1 MPGAI
6 FSITQDRT
14 PDPPAVGSPGVAVR
28 TLWVNRT
35 VTLTVTTSGNSQIV
49 WELLYKP
56 TGSAATIVGTGSIVT
71 LLPDLP
77 GTYRVRLITNGGGPG
92 NEMILLLAV
101 LYDNSGALLNDGH
114 RTPATGEL
122 AGESNW
128 DGNTEGWAPDIDY
141 QLAWL
146 KANVDALLA
155 MPGGG
160 SAGTIFIFD
169 PSAAPAYPVFTDF
182 ADLLTARNQ
191 VDGPATIV
199 FVNAPSLPAGNHDLT
214 DVTMYL
220 ADRLTLPLG
229 VTLTDPSGVVH
240 GQLVGDD
247 GQIVLTGTRS
257 FFIKDCDVSQTG
269 VGSNLFDLSL
279 AEGTLELY
287 NSTLSDGAISLLVAG
302 ANPQIVDLYGS
313 SFLDCPDM
321 SGGGGTLTIRWH
333 SAAARYTPVTAW
345 GASIVHSRLG
355 IFRELHA
362 VRVVGASAAENKDVY
377 ATLTS
382 LQTDL
387 AASGTA
393 GLTVW
398 LDGAAGAFS
407 APAGETPLYGTVAV
421 RGVPGLT
428 RPTLNVPAGAWFSDA
443 TLLEGLTV
451 TSTAADYA
459 FRKSVLPQI
468 SLTFKDCVLSSSVVG
483 LASCAT
489 VADSIVLRNG
499 TSVSNG
505 GAVAWHVTGTLALRL
520 EDSCTLGTNTL
531 SGNGTVNGKVVS
543 SLGTFN
549 ETHAGFSGTL
559 TVSRPPSGL
568 SPYLVWRPGAVT
580 AGIVFDDFADL
591 HAYVVAQG
599 YEHVTVLVDTS
610 ITPTATVPAG
620 SYAGAALR
628 MVGFDGPDTLVSM
641 ELAAGAVLSDV
652 PYFQDLSIYGPGLS
666 SLLSYTSAGVD
677 FVRCELSCGDP
688 DGLLAPPGSSFTVH
702 LHDSILKYDAGPAV
716 VGGTGVVF
724 HLYGK
729 TTIDSNAI
737 DGTSPVFYVHSSQ
750 AKLPSQLTTFSG
762 TAVVHR
768 AASDPLVADLVATS
782 NINLAAGGTV
792 TVDGTSSD
800 GKLILCKG
808 QTSALEGGVYLGNPL
823 GAWTR
828 VAAFNDGNSIY
839 TGRQV
844 YVREGTTYA
853 NTLWLCEIDTAFF
866 EDGSTNVTFAQAG
879 GGATMP
885 VGATGTVL
893 AGTGASSAFT
903 DTPSLTAVLFGGT
916 PATTGLIRTTVETSI
931 ITTRVSGVNR
941 NVLSTDVSGNTVIG
955 RSGHGSISY
964 YAETS
969 GSQSFFFDAT
979 ETARFTG
986 SGLYFL
992 LNDGAGI
999 YAGDTSGLG
1008 DPFRI
1013 LYAVDTTTVLGDGGG
1028 HVIINAADGAGLTI
1042 AGSSHGIA
1050 LDAQAAATIT
1060 ASDTCTSFTL
1070 TQASSSGAATGAPL
1084 SVTAQSSTALN
1095 STGGYAYFG
1104 SGAGTLANGE
1114 VRVGTGGTT
1123 RMTLT
1128 GTGKT
1133 LYWAA
1138 DLTTNVSLT
1147 QADNTTNS
1155 ATGTRLDIASQKA
1168 TGTTSIGGEL
1178 RLTASDGT
1186 SRAGYLTFYRGTT
1199 QRGQIGT
1206 GSAGH
1211 GGIWFG
1217 RSNTISANDAFA
1229 AGSNNNITNDYSTAI
1244 GVTNSV
1250 SGSVAIAIGGSNI
1263 ASADYTCTIG
1273 YSNVASVFGAVA
1285 VGNQNTSSGNSAFSA
1300 GILCTAANVAALALG
1315 YYAYAA
1321 SYAELAHASGN
1332 APGSP
1337 QNSRVQISGV
1347 TAASA
1352 STSVDLKAGPSADQ
1366 EVITRT
1372 GRIYSVRVVF
1382 VATSTTF
1389 GTVGR
1394 IELTDALIKNSGGTV
1409 SVIDAG
1415 TSYLS
1420 ATTPTDW
1427 GIALSGSGANLRVT
1441 FSKTAGAVALRCSA
1455 LVELVDVAAP

>member
-56 TGSAATIVGTGSIVT
+56 TGSAAAIVGTGSIVT

-77 GTYRVRLITNGGGPG
+77 GTYRVRLVTNGGGPG

-101 LYDNSGALLNDGH
+101 LYDNTGALLNDGH

-146 KANVDALLA
+146 KANVDILMASS
-155 MPGGG
+155 GGG
-160 SAGTIFIFD
+160 SAGTIFVFD
-169 PSAAPAYPVFTDF
+169 PSVGAPAYPVFTDF

-199 FVNAPSLPAGNHDLT
+199 FANTPTIPAGNHDLA
-214 DVTMYL
+214 DVTMYIV
-220 ADRLTLPLG
+220 DQLTLPTG
-229 VTLTDPSGVVH
+229 VTLTNPRGAVH
-240 GQLVGDD
+240 GQLAGDD
-247 GQIVLTGTRS
+247 GQIVLTGERS
-257 FFIKDCDVSQTG
+257 FFLKDCEVTQAGAGNS
-269 VGSNLFDLSL
+269 LFDLSA
-279 AEGTLELY
+279 AEATLELY
-287 NSTLSDGAISLLVAG
+287 NSTLSDGAISLIVAG
-302 ANPQIVDLYGS
+302 ADPQTVDLYGG
-313 SFLDCPDM
+313 SFLDCPAM

-333 SAAARYTPVTAW
+333 SASARYTPVTGW
-345 GASIVHSRLG
+345 GASIVHDRTA

-362 VRVVGASAAENKDVY
+362 VRVVGASAGENKDVY
-377 ATLTS
+377 ATLSS

-407 APAGETPLYGTVAV
+407 APAGETPLYGTAV
-421 RGVPGLT
+421 LRGVPGLT
-428 RPTLNVPAGAWFSDA
+428 QPTLNVPAGAWFSDA
-443 TLLEGLTV
+443 TLVEGLTI

-483 LASCAT
+483 LASCTTA
-489 VADSIVLRNG
+489 ADSIVLRNG
-499 TSVSNG
+499 TSVANG
-505 GAVAWHVTGTLALRL
+505 GAAAWHVTGTLVLRL

-628 MVGFDGPDTLVSM
+628 MIGFDGPDTLVSM
-641 ELAAGAVLSDV
+641 GLAAGAVLSDV

-666 SLLSYTSAGVD
+666 SLLSYTSTGVD
-677 FVRCELSCGDP
+677 FVRCQLSCGDP
-688 DGLLAPPGSSFTVH
+688 DGLLAPPGSSFAVH
-702 LHDSILKYDAGPAV
+702 LHDSVLKYDAGPAV

-729 TTIDSNAI
+729 TSIDSNAI
-737 DGTSPVFYVHSSQ
+737 DGASPVFYVHSSQ
-750 AKLPSQLTTFSG
+750 ATLPGLLTTFSG

-768 AASDPLVADLVATS
+768 AASDPLVVDLVATS
-782 NINLAAGGTV
+782 NVNLAAGGTV
-792 TVDGTSSD
+792 TVDGVSSD
-800 GKLILCKG
+800 GKLVLCAG
-808 QTSALEGGVYLGNPL
+808 QASALEGGVYLGNPL

-828 VAAFNDGNSIY
+828 VATFNDANGIY

-853 NTLWLCEIDTAFF
+853 NTLWLSEIDTTFF
-866 EDGSTNVTFAQAG
+866 EDGSTSVTFAQAG
-879 GGATMP
+879 GSAAMP

-903 DTPSLTAVLFGGT
+903 ATPSLTAVAFGGT
-916 PATTGLIRTTVETSI
+916 PATTGLIRTTVEASI
-931 ITTRVSGVNR
+931 VMTRVSGVDR
-941 NVLSTDVSGNTVIG
+941 SVLATDVSGNTVIG
-955 RSGHGSISY
+955 RSGHGSIAS

-969 GSQSFFFDAT
+969 GSQSFFFDT
-979 ETARFTG
+979 VETARFTG

-1028 HVIINAADGAGLTI
+1028 PVIINAADGAGLTI

-1155 ATGTRLDIASQKA
+1155 ATGTRLDVLAQTC
-1168 TGTTSIGGEL
+1168 TGTNSIGAEL
-1178 RLTASDGT
+1178 RLGSGAGT
-1186 SRAGYLTFYRGTT
+1186 SRDGYITFYRGTS
-1199 QRGQIGT
+1199 QKGQIGNST
-1206 GSAGH
+1206 G
-1211 GGIWFG
+1211 GGTWFG
-1217 RSNTISANDAFA
+1217 TSSNVSGSTSFGCGSGHTISGIAGFA
-1229 AGSNNNITNDYSTAI
+1229 SGAS
-1244 GVTNSV
+1244 NSV
-1250 SGSVAIAIGGSNI
+1250 SGNYGTSFGGLCTS
-1263 ASADYTCTIG
+1263 SADYTISGG
-1273 YSNVASVFGAVA
+1273 YSSSASVFAAVA
-1285 VGNQNTSSGNSAFSA
+1285 LGNQTTASANGACAF
-1300 GILCTAANVAALALG
+1300 GVLTTAANNAAMAVG
-1315 YYAYAA
+1315 YY
-1321 SYAELAHASGN
+1321 SYASSYGEFAHASGN
-1332 APGSP
+1332 APGYP
-1337 QNSRVQISGV
+1337 QNSLVQISG
-1347 TAASA
+1347 TTSA
-1352 STSVDLKAGPSADQ
+1352 TENTSVNMKAGPSADQ

-1372 GRIYSVRVVF
+1372 GRIYAVEIIF
-1382 VATSTTF
+1382 VATGPSF
-1389 GTVGR
+1389 SPVGR
-1394 IELTDALIKNSGGTV
+1394 IRLTDALIKNDSGTV

-1415 TSYLS
+1415 TQTKST
-1420 ATTPTDW
+1420 TTPADW
-1427 GIALSGSGANLRVT
+1427 TIALSGSGNYLRVN
-1441 FSKTAGAVALRCSA
+1441 FAKTADATALRCGA
-1455 LVELVDVAAP
+1455 VVRLVDVAKA